1 MEQEE
6 IAQAVAVIKK
16 GKVVVCPTDTVYG
29 LVVDATNKKAVQRVF
44 QIKGRE
50 KGKALPV
57 FVKNITM
64 AKRLARV
71 SKEQEKFLKKVWPG
85 KVTVVLESKGVLPI
99 ELKTQ
104 GKIALR
110 IPNHKTVAALLRKT
124 GVPLTGTSANV
135 SGQPSCSSAAEVLAQ
150 FAQRKHKPDLVL
162 DQGTLPKSKPS
173 KIVDITGKKY
183 KVIRR

>member
-1 MEQEE
+1 MASVQEAAE
-6 IAQAVAVIKK
+6 MIKN
-16 GKVVVCPTDTVYG
+16 GKVVVCPTDTAYG

-44 QIKGRE
+44 RIKGRE

-57 FVKNITM
+57 FVKNIAM

-71 SKEQEKFLKKVWPG
+71 SKQQEKFLRKVWPG
-85 KVTVVLESKGVLPI
+85 KVTAVLEGKHVLPKAL
-99 ELKTQ
+99 EMD
-104 GKIALR
+104 GKVALR
-110 IPNHKTVAALLRKT
+110 IPKHETVAALLRKT

>member
-99 ELKTQ
+99 ELEMN
-104 GKIALR
+104 GKVALR
-110 IPNHKTVAALLRKT
+110 IPKHETVAALLQKT

-135 SGQPSCSSAAEVLAQ
+135 SGKPSCLSAKEVLAQ
-150 FAQRKHKPDLVL
+150 FAQRKRKPDLVI
-162 DQGTLPKSKPS
+162 DEGKLPKSKPS
-173 KIVDITGKKY
+173 KIVDITGGKMR
-183 KVIRR
+183 ILRR